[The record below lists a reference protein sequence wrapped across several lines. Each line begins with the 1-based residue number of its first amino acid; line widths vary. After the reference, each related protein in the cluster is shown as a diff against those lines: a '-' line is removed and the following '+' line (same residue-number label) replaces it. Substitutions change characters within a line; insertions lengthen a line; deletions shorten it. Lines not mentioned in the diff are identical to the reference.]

1 MAKNKGLGRGLDAL
15 FADNAVEGNG
25 YEMVNINDITPNREQ
40 PRRIFDEDGLAELT
54 DSIRRRGVIQPLILR
69 PTPLGDYVI
78 IAGERRWRAS
88 RAAGLTQV
96 PAIIRE
102 PDEQEAAVIA
112 LIENIQRQDLNPV
125 ETAEGCRKLMEEHG
139 LTQEQLAEELGKPR
153 SAVANLLRM
162 LSLPEE
168 VLAMVREDKLSFGH
182 AKVLSALD
190 GSFAIELA
198 EQCVREGLSVRRC
211 EELAKAGKKAPKAA
225 KTSASQRTSLIVE
238 SETLLKTQLG
248 RKVSISGNDK
258 KGKLVIDYCGEG
270 DLIDLVNRLASEK
283 N

>member
-88 RAAGLTQV
+88 RAAGLTHV

-211 EELAKAGKKAPKAA
+211 EELAKAGKKAPKAT

>member
-1 MAKNKGLGRGLDAL
+1 MAKKSGLGRGLDAL
-15 FADNAVEGNG
+15 FADNSATENG
-25 YEMVNINDITPNREQ
+25 YELININEITPNREQ
-40 PRRIFDEDGLAELT
+40 PRRTFDEEGLAELT

-88 RAAGLTQV
+88 RAAGLTHV
-96 PAIIRE
+96 PAIVRQ

-162 LSLPEE
+162 LSLPEG
-168 VLAMVREDKLSFGH
+168 VLSLVREDKLSFGH
-182 AKVLSALD
+182 AKVLASLD
-190 GSFAIELA
+190 GDFAAQLA
-198 EQCVREGLSVRRC
+198 ERCVSEGLSVRAL
-211 EELAKAGKKAPKAA
+211 EALAKAGKKAPKAA
-225 KTSASQRTSLIVE
+225 KPTSRTSLIVE
-238 SETLLKTQLG
+238 SETLLKAQLG
-248 RKVSISGNDK
+248 RRVSISGNDK
-258 KGKLVIDYCGEG
+258 KGKLTIDYCGEG
-270 DLIDLVNRLASEK
+270 DLLDLVNRLSANK